1 MDIINKYKL
10 KLILDNKT
18 VLLIYILLMI
28 LNFMLITD
36 FIFDKTKINITPE
49 NINTI
54 YIAII
59 ICIFINLLL
68 IHVSMKSNTFEINIF
83 NREFTSKT
91 IYILFT
97 FLQSIL
103 AILTIIILLYS
114 KNNYTNKQK
123 YSIITQIIII
133 NFIAISTTWILA
145 NNSCNIIDK

>member
-28 LNFMLITD
+28 LNFMLISD

-103 AILTIIILLYS
+103 AILTIIILIYS

-123 YSIITQIIII
+123 FSIITQIIII
-133 NFIAISTTWILA
+133 NFIAISTTLILS

>member
-36 FIFDKTKINITPE
+36 FIFDKTKINITSE